1 MGLGGGRREAHG
13 SGALNAVV
21 RTAALRVAVGV
32 GGVLAGSALWFRWDV
47 VAAVVAWLT
56 WRALLELR
64 TTALKSTR
72 EAADQALREGR
83 YEEVES
89 LALSLREDLRF
100 REAGIRLQGIA
111 RVLRGDAEGALGV
124 LQETDDP
131 GSGIVTAVVE
141 IVAGRPG
148 APERLVALAQRHGDT
163 AYLSWLIT
171 VMARGGHAGVVDA
184 ALPIAARLSHRT
196 QHELERAFWRVGRSR
211 DTLELCRGIFER
223 AGCARAAYRA
233 ACAATR
239 LGDAADGMTWLG
251 RAVEAGWAD
260 AASMDADDLAPL
272 RAVGGFDALREQVRA
287 RDAAA
292 GGPRP

>member
-1 MGLGGGRREAHG
+1 MNLWG
-13 SGALNAVV
+13 
-21 RTAALRVAVGV
+21 RTAALRGAVGV
-32 GGVLAGSALWFRWDV
+32 GGVVTVGALWLRWDLAA
-47 VAAVVAWLT
+47 AAVAFLT

-64 TTALKSTR
+64 TTALSVTR

-89 LALSLREDLRF
+89 LALSLQKDLRF
-100 REAGIRLQGIA
+100 RNAGIRLQGIS
-111 RVLRGDAEGALGV
+111 RVLRGDAEGALAV

-141 IVAGRPG
+141 IVAGRTG
-148 APERLVALAQRHGDT
+148 AAERLVALAQRDGDT

-196 QHELERAFWRVGRSR
+196 QHELERALWRAGRSR
-211 DTLELCRGIFER
+211 DTFELCRGIFER
-223 AGCARAAYRA
+223 AGCSRAAYHA

-239 LGDAADGMTWLG
+239 LGDPADGMAWLG
-251 RAVEAGWAD
+251 RSVEAGWAD
-260 AASMDADDLAPL
+260 IASMDSDDLAPL
-272 RAVGGFDALREQVRA
+272 RAVEGFEALREQVRA

-292 GGPRP
+292 GASPAASAG